1 MIRVLGGPK
10 RLCDGLTRR
19 DLIRVGS
26 IGMLGLGMGK
36 GIASGDSGVE
46 RNAGL
51 PGFGGAKSCILLYLY
66 GAPSQIETF
75 DPKPGAPVE
84 VRGELGTIAS
94 NVPGLEIGEGLP
106 ELARLMDKV
115 TVLRSVSH
123 PYPVHGVAYATTGI
137 PRIETA
143 MEINPRDAGHWPY
156 IGSAVDYMDRRRATD
171 DRIPEI
177 PTNLGLPWAFS
188 TRRVGEVA
196 RAGPYGGF
204 LGPSYDPIWAEF
216 DGKGTVSA
224 TKTLAEK
231 VWEGPEPYRGVDPDG
246 RFRLADV
253 TGRPPELTLDR
264 LDRRR
269 SLLSQIERARPAI
282 DAAIASGGIDR
293 QRAMALEMMRSDRL
307 ARAFDLDDEAPST
320 RDLYGMTLFG
330 QSALTARRLVE
341 GGGRF
346 VSVFWDEYGLAGTGW
361 DTHWDHYPR
370 MRDELLPGLD
380 RTLSG
385 LLIDLDR
392 RGMLDETLVAVLSEH
407 GRTPRINGAKGGG
420 RDHWSRCYSLLL
432 AGGGVARGRVV
443 GASDRI
449 ASDPHDRPVSP
460 KDVLSTMLHLLGID
474 PRRRVA
480 RPPGAPL
487 ALDPRGR
494 GDPRSPRLTDGRR

>member
-26 IGMLGLGMGK
+26 LGMLGLGMAGRE
-36 GIASGDSGVE
+36 ASGDPNTGST
-46 RNAGL
+46 AGL
-51 PGFGGAKSCILLYLY
+51 PGFGRAKSCILLYLY

-75 DPKPGAPVE
+75 DPKPRAPVE

-94 NVPGLEIGEGLP
+94 AVPGLEVGEGLP
-106 ELARLMDKV
+106 EMARVMDKV
-115 TVLRSVSH
+115 TVIRSVTH

-137 PRIETA
+137 PRIEIP
-143 MEINPRDAGHWPY
+143 MELNPRDAAHWPY
-156 IGSAVDYMDRRRATD
+156 IGSAVDFMDRRNATSGG
-171 DRIPEI
+171 IPEI

-204 LGPSYDPIWAEF
+204 LGPSYDPIWADF
-216 DGKGTVSA
+216 DGTGNVSA
-224 TKTLAEK
+224 TKTLQEK
-231 VWEGPEPYRGVDPDG
+231 VWEGPEPYRGIDPDG
-246 RFRLADV
+246 RFRLAEV
-253 TGRPPELTLDR
+253 TGHPPELTLDR

-269 SLLSQIERARPAI
+269 SLLSQIEQARPAI
-282 DAAIASGGIDR
+282 DAAIARSGVDR
-293 QRAMALEMMRSDRL
+293 HRAMALGMMRSDRL
-307 ARAFDLDDEAPST
+307 ARAFDLDDEGAST
-320 RDLYGMTLFG
+320 RALYGMTLFG

-341 GGGRF
+341 AGGRF

-385 LLIDLDR
+385 LLVDLDR

-407 GRTPRINGAKGGG
+407 GRTPKIAHVQGGG
-420 RDHWSRCYSLLL
+420 RDHWSRCYSLVL

-443 GASDRI
+443 GSSDRI
-449 ASDPHDRPVSP
+449 ASDPLDRPVSP
-460 KDVLSTMLHLLGID
+460 KDVLATMLHLLGID
-474 PRRRVA
+474 PASEWHDRQG
-480 RPPGAPL
+480 RPLPL
-487 ALDPRGR
+487 IPDASVIPEVLA
-494 GDPRSPRLTDGRR
+494 